1 MSDTTKKVL
10 LADPEDW
17 QFDVYLFE
25 EEVNLD
31 EIMQVV
37 EEHKKEKPDE
47 WNLDSLQE
55 VIKSKYKVAEILM
68 FDDIAHNLIDVNK
81 SIK

>member
-25 EEVNLD
+25 EEVNLN

-68 FDDIAHNLIDVNK
+68 FDDIAYNLIDVNK

>member
-25 EEVNLD
+25 EEVNLN

-47 WNLDSLQE
+47 WNLDNLQE

>member
-25 EEVNLD
+25 KEVNLD

-68 FDDIAHNLIDVNK
+68 FDDIAYNLIDVNK

>member
-10 LADPEDW
+10 LADPQDW

-68 FDDIAHNLIDVNK
+68 FDDIAYNLIDVNK

>member
-10 LADPEDW
+10 LADPQDW

-47 WNLDSLQE
+47 WNLDSLQK
-55 VIKSKYKVAEILM
+55 VIKSKYKVVEILM

>member
-68 FDDIAHNLIDVNK
+68 FDDIAYNLIDVNK